1 MGISRSF
8 LFMGKSAWNICFG
21 PCYFLAAARFFILQ
35 KQTIII
41 QQVYI
46 NYRMKSKK
54 MLLIY
59 FQMLH
64 LKWTVLSHPIT
75 TVQNTYTTT
84 IKNRVRKLD
93 SDFFRKF

>member
-1 MGISRSF
+1 MI
-8 LFMGKSAWNICFG
+8 
-21 PCYFLAAARFFILQ
+21 FILQ

>member
-1 MGISRSF
+1 
-8 LFMGKSAWNICFG
+8 
-21 PCYFLAAARFFILQ
+21 
-35 KQTIII
+35 
-41 QQVYI
+41 
-46 NYRMKSKK
+46 
-54 MLLIY
+54 
-59 FQMLH
+59 MLH